1 MNDRFEAL
9 YNQKKEEN
17 ENKKEIVFDEE
28 ETVIEREDPIRN
40 TGLRA
45 LSESEEEWSD
55 SDDNRENEIKVSKA
69 EGLKE
74 DTSKDDVA
82 KSEGSINSDLNIASK
97 REVDSNSNQ
106 LLSLGKDGKL
116 RKAKPSS
123 NLLDLF
129 SRAKSKSSTK
139 QLQVA
144 ELNKQ
149 NTKDEAKPQP
159 ELTESLEPVEP
170 VEPVEPSSPS
180 VDENEY
186 KEGEQ
191 PTEADYARYRRMM
204 QEPSMH

>member
-82 KSEGSINSDLNIASK
+82 KSEGSINSDLNIVSK

-106 LLSLGKDGKL
+106 LLSLG
-116 RKAKPSS
+116 
-123 NLLDLF
+123 
-129 SRAKSKSSTK
+129 
-139 QLQVA
+139 
-144 ELNKQ
+144 
-149 NTKDEAKPQP
+149 
-159 ELTESLEPVEP
+159 
-170 VEPVEPSSPS
+170 
-180 VDENEY
+180 
-186 KEGEQ
+186 
-191 PTEADYARYRRMM
+191 
-204 QEPSMH
+204 